1 MKKIVIFLN
10 EGSAPS
16 KERGHNYMNGPCS
29 VGDRGL
35 AMSGAHLFFLCLT
48 SSVFCYLFCE
58 LAQPLSSSRASP
70 VDSGWRPT
78 GLEVVGYYEWCG
90 CRPLSSRRWEGG

>member
-48 SSVFCYLFCE
+48 NRLHPLFF
-58 LAQPLSSSRASP
+58 AIYF
-70 VDSGWRPT
+70 VN
-78 GLEVVGYYEWCG
+78 
-90 CRPLSSRRWEGG
+90 